1 MTNPEEATPSRA
13 AVAYDREL
21 VPWLFEHWAELL
33 VGLADPAPSASV
45 VDLACGSG
53 LVIRHLLDRL
63 DEGGRITGVDL
74 DPEMLAYAATSID
87 DSKVSWHESDAARL
101 SFANESVDLVSCH
114 QGLQFF
120 PDRNAVLA
128 EVRRVLRPKG
138 RVAVAVWGCLEDN
151 PWPAALSEAVRA
163 LLGDPAG
170 DSMSIVCRLGDPDD
184 LADLLRDANF
194 DDIAIEVRQRTA
206 KHTEAA
212 RAVAGQLSALPS
224 GTAIDDLAPLRR
236 TELAAKMRELLS
248 AYTGPGGR
256 LSVPSTCVFATAAK
270 P

>member
-1 MTNPEEATPSRA
+1 MAIPEEATPSPA

-21 VPWLFEHWAELL
+21 VPWLFEHWAKLF
-33 VGLADPAPSASV
+33 VDLAAPAPSAGI

-53 LVIRHLLDRL
+53 LLVRHLVDRL
-63 DEGGRITGVDL
+63 DEYGRITGVDL
-74 DPEMLAYAATSID
+74 DPVMLAHAATTID
-87 DSKVSWHESDAARL
+87 DSRVSWHESDAARL
-101 SFANESVDLVSCH
+101 PFVSESVDLVCCH

-120 PDRNAVLA
+120 PDRHAVLT

-138 RVAVAVWGCLEDN
+138 RVAVAVWGRLEDN
-151 PWPAALSEAVRA
+151 PWPAALSDAVRA

-184 LADLLRDANF
+184 LAGLLRNANF
-194 DDIAIEVRQRTA
+194 DDVAIEVRARTA
-206 KHTEAA
+206 KHPNAA

-224 GTAIDDLAPLRR
+224 GTAIDDLAPGRR
-236 TELAAKMRELLS
+236 TELSAKMCRLLNG
-248 AYTGPGGR
+248 YIGPGGR
-256 LSVPSTCVFATAAK
+256 LSVPSTCVFATATK